1 MDVNLA
7 SQAHHVPQV
16 GCPQSEPVKMA
27 TKLKVNPIGAKLLYI
42 KFTLLIL
49 KIKLIIQRKLI
60 EAKQANDIQADGT

>member
-42 KFTLLIL
+42 KFNLLIY
-49 KIKLIIQRKLI
+49 RI
-60 EAKQANDIQADGT
+60 EYFSS